1 MSFTLADILEM
12 KEMAI
17 RRSKIDSLIVEI
29 DNETKK
35 LLIDVFHNDNITKT
49 SDKQKLKKTVSF
61 KDTVNVKE
69 YIVNNISKNTHQR
82 YPNQRYP
89 NQRYKN
95 QRYPKEKYVQRHNQ
109 NFNEDYII

>member
-1 MSFTLADILEM
+1 
-12 KEMAI
+12 K
-17 RRSKIDSLIVEI
+17 
-29 DNETKK
+29 
-35 LLIDVFHNDNITKT
+35 
-49 SDKQKLKKTVSF
+49 
-61 KDTVNVKE
+61 
-69 YIVNNISKNTHQR
+69 NISKNTHQR